1 MKIMKTTPFLCCAL
15 LTISGCTNSPSISLV
30 AATEGMV
37 LIKAGSFRMGS
48 DDPRFQDAQP
58 VHKVALKGFW
68 MDKNLVTNAEFEKF
82 VTATSY
88 KTVAERPLD
97 PKEFPGVPL
106 DKLVP
111 GAVVFTPPDHEVR
124 LDDVTQWWSYVPKAD
139 WRHPEGPSSDLKG
152 RESHPVVHVAYEDA
166 AAYAKWV
173 GKRLPTE
180 AEWEFAARGGLDQKP
195 FIWGEEFAPGG
206 KQMANTFNGDF
217 PNKNTKS
224 DGFERTSPV
233 GSFPAN
239 AFGLNDMAGN
249 VWQWCS
255 DWYRPDYF
263 AKSPKENPQGP
274 DDSLDP
280 DEPGVPK
287 RVQKGGSF
295 LCCEAYCARYMPG
308 GRGKGDINT
317 GSSHVGFRCA
327 KDGSL

>member
-1 MKIMKTTPFLCCAL
+1 MKTTLLFGCAL
-15 LTISGCTNSPSISLV
+15 LTITGCTKSAPKLPV
-30 AATEGMV
+30 AVMESTEDMV
-37 LIKAGSFRMGS
+37 FIKEGSFRMGS

-58 VHKVALKGFW
+58 VHKVTLAGFW

-82 VTATSY
+82 VRATKY
-88 KTVAERPLD
+88 QTIAERPLD

-124 LDDVTQWWSYVPKAD
+124 LDDMTQWWSYVPKAS
-139 WRHPEGPSSDLKG
+139 WQHPEGPTSDLKG

-166 AAYAKWV
+166 AAYAKWA

-195 FIWGEEFAPGG
+195 FVWGDELTPKG
-206 KQMANTFNGDF
+206 KQMANTFQGTF
-217 PNKNTKS
+217 PNKDENT
-224 DGFERTSPV
+224 DGFAHTSPV

-263 AKSPKENPQGP
+263 AKSLEKSPKGP
-274 DDSLDP
+274 EDSLDP
-280 DEPGVPK
+280 DEPGISK

-295 LCCEAYCARYMPG
+295 LCCDQYCSRYMPG

-317 GSSHVGFRCA
+317 GSSHVGFRCV
-327 KDGSL
+327 KDKP